1 MNKKR
6 IIEIGV
12 TLVVVVIGIVGFYF
26 LNNQN
31 SSQNN
36 QNKKTSNQDII
47 INNDSKILVAYFSL
61 PETDNL
67 NDMTEDE
74 ENSAIVVDGEV
85 LGNTQYVAM
94 QIADQT
100 NATLYRIEAEQPY
113 PLNHDELVE
122 QASQEQDDDAR
133 PKIKTSVDSFE
144 RYDVI
149 YVGYPNWWGDMPQIM
164 YTFLESYDFTGKTVI
179 PFATHG
185 GSGLSNTVETITD
198 KLPKSTVVENAFALS
213 RNSVEDAPKEV
224 NSWLKEIGMAK

>member
-61 PETDNL
+61 PETDNP

-85 LGNTQYVAM
+85 LGNTQFVAM

-164 YTFLESYDFTGKTVI
+164 YTFLV
-179 PFATHG
+179 
-185 GSGLSNTVETITD
+185 
-198 KLPKSTVVENAFALS
+198 KL
-213 RNSVEDAPKEV
+213 
-224 NSWLKEIGMAK
+224 